1 MTRRALL
8 SGRLA
13 RPAYLVSIVLLA
25 GCAARSTAPAGE
37 KPALL
42 AAEKAGAPAEG
53 SAGIVL
59 EYRMPAGRVLRY
71 TDKTEVREVTDVM
84 GMTNESLS
92 TLLSSLSFRA
102 KGPKGADHL
111 VGVTIDDLA
120 ITITGTR
127 GDTSPDTKPVRGR
140 SFDMV
145 LSPLGTE
152 VDVSGAEA
160 ITYQLVS
167 GPRSVAPGFKIFFP
181 DLPGKPVTIGDT
193 WPSSFVIEDEGGGA
207 KMRVETQ
214 SVNTLEGF
222 ETVDGLECAR
232 IASTNTGTIS
242 GTGEQQGLGLVFAGT
257 LKGTDV
263 WYFAVKEGIYVRS
276 TGETVSEITI
286 TVSGPQTMTIPATQT
301 RKSEVKLAG
310 R

>member
-1 MTRRALL
+1 MTQRMNL
-8 SGRLA
+8 SGRMA
-13 RPAYLVSIVLLA
+13 RTAYLVSLVWLA

-37 KPALL
+37 ESAPL
-42 AAEKAGAPAEG
+42 AAEKAGAPAAG
-53 SAGIVL
+53 TAGIVL
-59 EYRMPAGRVLRY
+59 EYRMPAGRILRY

-84 GMTNESLS
+84 GMTNESHS

-111 VGVTIDDLA
+111 VGVTIDDLS
-120 ITITGTR
+120 ITITGSR
-127 GDTSPDTKPVRGR
+127 GDMSPDTEPVKGR

-167 GPRSVAPGFKIFFP
+167 GPRSVAPGFKVFFP
-181 DLPGKPVTIGDT
+181 DLPGKPVKIGDT
-193 WPSSFVIEDEGGGA
+193 WPSSFAIEDEGGGA
-207 KMRVETQ
+207 KMRVEAQ

-222 ETVDGLECAR
+222 ETVDGMECAR

-242 GTGEQQGLGLVFAGT
+242 GTGEQQGLDLVFAGT

-263 WYFAVKEGIYVRS
+263 WYFAVKEGIFVRS
-276 TGETVSEITI
+276 TSEITNEISI

>member
-1 MTRRALL
+1 MAST
-8 SGRLA
+8 
-13 RPAYLVSIVLLA
+13 AYLVTLVLLA

-37 KPALL
+37 EAAPL
-42 AAEKAGAPAEG
+42 AAEKPGAPAAG
-53 SAGIVL
+53 PAGIVL
-59 EYRMPAGRVLRY
+59 EYRMPTDRVLRY

-84 GMTNESLS
+84 GMTNESHS

-102 KGPKGADHL
+102 KGRKGADHL
-111 VGVTIDDLA
+111 VGVTIDDLT
-120 ITITGTR
+120 ITITGSR
-127 GDTSPDTKPVRGR
+127 GDISPDTKPVIGR

-167 GPRSVAPGFKIFFP
+167 GPRSVAPGFKVFFP
-181 DLPGKPVTIGDT
+181 DLPGRPVKIGDA

-207 KMRVETQ
+207 RMRVEVQ

-242 GTGEQQGLGLVFAGT
+242 GTGEQQGLDLVFAGT

-263 WYFAVKEGIYVRS
+263 WHFAVKEGIYVRS
-276 TGETVSEITI
+276 TTETVNEITI
-286 TVSGPQTMTIPATQT
+286 TVSGPQSMTIPATQT
-301 RKSEVKLAG
+301 RKSEVQLAG